1 MIQYFMPCVKIGC
14 SGFMY
19 DEWQGT
25 FYPNEL
31 SKRQWLEY
39 YCKKFA
45 TVELNVTFY
54 RVPEKETFSKW
65 YSETPKD
72 FIISLKGS
80 RFITH
85 VKKLKSPAEPLD
97 VFFSRITALRE
108 KLGVVLWQFPP
119 EFKADIGKLKEFL
132 EAIGHYKARNTF
144 EFRDKSWINKQ
155 VIALLVKNNT
165 ALCIADWPD
174 FLCSAPVTADFVYIR
189 RHGADGEYASGYTT
203 EQLRAD
209 AKAINKFLKD
219 GKDVFL
225 YFNNEAG
232 GYAPKNARELRNILK
247 K

>member
-1 MIQYFMPCVKIGC
+1 MPCVKIGC
-14 SGFMY
+14 SGFLY
-19 DEWQGT
+19 NNWQGT

-31 SKRQWLEY
+31 SRRQWFEY

-45 TVELNVTFY
+45 TVELDVTFHG
-54 RVPEKETFSKW
+54 VPEKETFSKW

-97 VFFSRITALRE
+97 VFFSRITPLRE

-119 EFKADIGKLKEFL
+119 DFKADIGKLKDFL
-132 EAIGHYKARNTF
+132 EALSQYKVRNTF
-144 EFRDKSWINKQ
+144 EFRDKSWINRQ
-155 VIALLVKNNT
+155 VISLLGRNNT
-165 ALCIADWPD
+165 ALCLADWPD
-174 FLCSAPVTADFVYIR
+174 FLCSAPATADFVYIR
-189 RHGADGEYASGYTT
+189 RHGADGEYAFGYTT

-219 GKDVFL
+219 DKDIFL

-232 GYAPKNARELRNILK
+232 GCAPKNARELRNILK